1 MQWAQEA
8 WEIVMCT
15 TVANCWHHTK
25 MIDDDVYE
33 LVESITQ
40 LALGQQPHHTA
51 DEFTHSYSALL
62 TFYNQYLY
70 LSKYLLYFIYFYT
83 IFRDGI
89 LKGSVKAIEMNRKSL
104 LHRLSYSKTR
114 TILSK
119 IELSFADWCTLFEN
133 TTESVAENDETYCP
147 TESDTAESSVS
158 DWRSVASLDSEETAS
173 LFKDAAQDLESLVST
188 EYFQHSQFRDYRRKF
203 FSAIYWYPLYT
214 FTLYL
219 AWLALLDAVDQ
230 HRRNGRSGEITA
242 NHNEQ
247 ARNV

>member
-33 LVESITQ
+33 LVESIKQ

-70 LSKYLLYFIYFYT
+70 LSKYLLYVRYFNT

-89 LKGSVKAIEMNRKSL
+89 LKEI
-104 LHRLSYSKTR
+104 
-114 TILSK
+114 
-119 IELSFADWCTLFEN
+119 CT
-133 TTESVAENDETYCP
+133 C
-147 TESDTAESSVS
+147 
-158 DWRSVASLDSEETAS
+158 
-173 LFKDAAQDLESLVST
+173 
-188 EYFQHSQFRDYRRKF
+188 
-203 FSAIYWYPLYT
+203 
-214 FTLYL
+214 
-219 AWLALLDAVDQ
+219 
-230 HRRNGRSGEITA
+230 
-242 NHNEQ
+242 
-247 ARNV
+247 